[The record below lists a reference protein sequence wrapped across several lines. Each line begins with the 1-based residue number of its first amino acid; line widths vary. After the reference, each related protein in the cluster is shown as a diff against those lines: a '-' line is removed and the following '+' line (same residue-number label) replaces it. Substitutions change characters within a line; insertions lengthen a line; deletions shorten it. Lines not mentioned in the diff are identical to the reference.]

1 VTQPFPSSRPIR
13 TNGISLAVH
22 EAGAGPPVVLLHGF
36 PELAYSWRHLVEPIV
51 AAGFRV
57 IMPNQRGYDGSDA
70 PADAQSYSVKNL
82 VADLVGLLDALE
94 IEQAVVLGHDWGSMP
109 AWYSAIYAP
118 ERVIGV
124 GSLCTPY
131 FTRGEVDLIE
141 AYNEIR
147 GPNHYMA
154 TFQEPGVGEAMLER
168 DVEATFRALM
178 RGRGLTLAEFRA
190 SPAEVQEIPAGVFVG
205 DPQLFGE
212 ELLSDDE
219 LSVYVETY
227 RRTGFTGGLNW
238 YRALHEDWAE
248 SEGYPTQIDLPA
260 IMICAADD
268 FFLPPDYTDGME
280 QLVPRVEKHV
290 VPDCGHWIQQ
300 ERPAEVAALIVPW
313 LQKHFASA

>member
-1 VTQPFPSSRPIR
+1 
-13 TNGISLAVH
+13 
-22 EAGAGPPVVLLHGF
+22 
-36 PELAYSWRHLVEPIV
+36 
-51 AAGFRV
+51 
-57 IMPNQRGYDGSDA
+57 
-70 PADAQSYSVKNL
+70 
-82 VADLVGLLDALE
+82 
-94 IEQAVVLGHDWGSMP
+94 
-109 AWYSAIYAP
+109 
-118 ERVIGV
+118 
-124 GSLCTPY
+124 
-131 FTRGEVDLIE
+131 
-141 AYNEIR
+141 
-147 GPNHYMA
+147 MA